1 MDNNVV
7 PFPKGKR
14 NSPPQSLS
22 EILSSVE
29 DIRTEHMS
37 MIAENIMEFVI
48 YRLHEEGFDIS
59 KPQCIVPIAYM
70 NEAMKS
76 AMLASIGKDHPIQ
89 HAANDFFNS
98 ENEAE

>member
-1 MDNNVV
+1 MENNVV

-14 NSPPQSLS
+14 NSPPQSLR

-29 DIRTEHMS
+29 DIQAEHMA
-37 MIAENIMEFVI
+37 MIAESIMELVM

-70 NEAMKS
+70 NECLKSSMAAAM
-76 AMLASIGKDHPIQ
+76 GKDHPLQ
-89 HAANDFFNS
+89 HTANSFYNS